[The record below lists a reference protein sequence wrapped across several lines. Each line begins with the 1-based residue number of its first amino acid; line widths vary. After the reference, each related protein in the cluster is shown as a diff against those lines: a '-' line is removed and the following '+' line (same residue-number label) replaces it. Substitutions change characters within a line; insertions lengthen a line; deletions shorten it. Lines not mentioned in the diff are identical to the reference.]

1 MERQP
6 PTLKAKAA
14 QRLQRWAEDS
24 QRLERWLTSRGGLV
38 GRPRNG
44 RGRIPSMRQGL
55 LGWFWGFI
63 QGVLF
68 IFSIATLI
76 SLFVRSFTR
85 NIIHCS
91 FYLFI
96 QWLIWLFVWLID
108 RSIEPFLSFI
118 PSFLRS
124 RGRSLCRSLIHS
136 FPRELVHA
144 FTQSFNKNGHLRM
157 ENQISLSD
165 HTRRQRLDAGVRL
178 QTKVVLINYKS
189 FLA

>member
-1 MERQP
+1 MDWQP

-14 QRLQRWAEDS
+14 QRLQRWAEDP

-44 RGRIPSMRQGL
+44 NGRVPSMRQGL

-76 SLFVRSFTR
+76 CLFVRSFTR

-108 RSIEPFLSFI
+108 WSIDRLSLSFHSFLHSFVHEVAHFVV
-118 PSFLRS
+118 PSFTYSLVNSFMHSPNPLIRKATS
-124 RGRSLCRSLIHS
+124 EWKTRSLC
-136 FPRELVHA
+136 
-144 FTQSFNKNGHLRM
+144 
-157 ENQISLSD
+157 QIILED
-165 HTRRQRLDAGVRL
+165 RGLMLEFDCKH
-178 QTKVVLINYKS
+178 K
-189 FLA
+189 